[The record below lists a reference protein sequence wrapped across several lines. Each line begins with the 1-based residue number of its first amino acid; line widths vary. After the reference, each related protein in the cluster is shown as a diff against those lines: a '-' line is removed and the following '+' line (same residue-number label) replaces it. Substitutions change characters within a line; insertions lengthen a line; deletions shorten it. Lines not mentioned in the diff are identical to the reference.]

1 MSKFRF
7 MHLWSLLVAVSFSV
21 CHASNQA
28 IGIGAPA
35 TAPLGA
41 SLPVDHSFASFS
53 FPAHWFADYAGNSTQ
68 PNLFSRDILD
78 LLREKSG
85 VAPYIRVGGT
95 SADHTFYNLSQEIS
109 VTESN
114 FNENGIPNNVTIGP
128 VWFEGFTNFPGSKWI
143 FQVNIQNTID
153 NAINEA
159 RSAMNYTGKDLIAFE
174 IGNEP
179 DISALLGEDK
189 KYNQSQYV
197 EDWLTYADAISEKVL
212 KGNPYGLDETTFF
225 QALTYADHDEY
236 GFSVR
241 GAFADGIAKSGHVK
255 AVSQHQYAAGNES
268 WVRLQN
274 SFMNHTA
281 IAANLSQYQSDMQF
295 LNRNYPNVTYV
306 LGETNSDSFNLNMAQ
321 IEGVFGSALW
331 MIDYLMYGMTQNI
344 TRMHLIQGTTF
355 GYTGWVPV
363 PYNGRDPYVRP
374 PLYGQIVAADVLGH
388 DPFIQ
393 IQEVELDLWNFSAY
407 AVYESQK
414 LAKFV
419 IVNLDEWN
427 NTTPYHRPSR
437 EVLLNVPLE
446 SGIKSAVVE
455 RLVGNGANADE
466 GITWGGVSWNYTD
479 GRLVQGGKHSVNQLS
494 FDRSGQ
500 ATLTVSS
507 SEAVLVTLRT
517 VSPGPDRHV
526 YSDVSILHGQPPE
539 VKTGAQL
546 SLEETL
552 QGSSSNQALA
562 QPGQAKPGQLAG
574 HPKLRDTK
582 PRLLLM
588 GLRRSGKS
596 SISSVVFHK
605 MPPTET
611 LFLESTT
618 RIQKDSIHSFMDFQ
632 VWDFPGQL
640 EYLEPSFDLEDI
652 FGSLGA
658 LVWVIDAQDDY
669 LDSVARLNRTIL
681 TVQQYYPNINI
692 EVFIHKVDGLSDE
705 YRTDTFQDI
714 VQRISDELSDA
725 GYENA
730 PVHYYLTSIYDYSVF
745 EAFSKVIQKLI
756 PQLSTLENLINI
768 LVNNCGFE
776 KTYLFDVLS
785 KIYIASDT
793 RPVDMSCYEMCSDYI
808 DVIVDISELYSWD
821 HPDRKPKGD
830 QMREAESH
838 VMLHDGSMI
847 HLMEMNKYLCL
858 VSVIRNPE
866 AAEKKGLID
875 MNCRTFQNALN
886 EVFSRSWEQD
896 GEGEA
901 AQEE

>member
-1 MSKFRF
+1 MP
-7 MHLWSLLVAVSFSV
+7 M
-21 CHASNQA
+21 
-28 IGIGAPA
+28 P
-35 TAPLGA
+35 
-41 SLPVDHSFASFS
+41 
-53 FPAHWFADYAGNSTQ
+53 PAH
-68 PNLFSRDILD
+68 R
-78 LLREKSG
+78 
-85 VAPYIRVGGT
+85 
-95 SADHTFYNLSQEIS
+95 
-109 VTESN
+109 
-114 FNENGIPNNVTIGP
+114 
-128 VWFEGFTNFPGSKWI
+128 
-143 FQVNIQNTID
+143 
-153 NAINEA
+153 
-159 RSAMNYTGKDLIAFE
+159 
-174 IGNEP
+174 
-179 DISALLGEDK
+179 
-189 KYNQSQYV
+189 
-197 EDWLTYADAISEKVL
+197 
-212 KGNPYGLDETTFF
+212 
-225 QALTYADHDEY
+225 
-236 GFSVR
+236 
-241 GAFADGIAKSGHVK
+241 
-255 AVSQHQYAAGNES
+255 
-268 WVRLQN
+268 
-274 SFMNHTA
+274 
-281 IAANLSQYQSDMQF
+281 
-295 LNRNYPNVTYV
+295 NR
-306 LGETNSDSFNLNMAQ
+306 
-321 IEGVFGSALW
+321 
-331 MIDYLMYGMTQNI
+331 
-344 TRMHLIQGTTF
+344 
-355 GYTGWVPV
+355 
-363 PYNGRDPYVRP
+363 
-374 PLYGQIVAADVLGH
+374 
-388 DPFIQ
+388 
-393 IQEVELDLWNFSAY
+393 
-407 AVYESQK
+407 
-414 LAKFV
+414 
-419 IVNLDEWN
+419 
-427 NTTPYHRPSR
+427 
-437 EVLLNVPLE
+437 
-446 SGIKSAVVE
+446 
-455 RLVGNGANADE
+455 
-466 GITWGGVSWNYTD
+466 
-479 GRLVQGGKHSVNQLS
+479 
-494 FDRSGQ
+494 
-500 ATLTVSS
+500 
-507 SEAVLVTLRT
+507 RT

-526 YSDVSILHGQPPE
+526 YSDASILHGQPPE

-562 QPGQAKPGQLAG
+562 QPGQAKSGQLAG

-821 HPDRKPKGD
+821 HPDRKPKGE

-901 AQEE
+901 VQEE

>member
-1 MSKFRF
+1 MPIPPA
-7 MHLWSLLVAVSFSV
+7 HLNRRKVLPGPERHIYSDTSLL
-21 CHASNQA
+21 H
-28 IGIGAPA
+28 
-35 TAPLGA
+35 
-41 SLPVDHSFASFS
+41 
-53 FPAHWFADYAGNSTQ
+53 
-68 PNLFSRDILD
+68 
-78 LLREKSG
+78 
-85 VAPYIRVGGT
+85 
-95 SADHTFYNLSQEIS
+95 
-109 VTESN
+109 
-114 FNENGIPNNVTIGP
+114 
-128 VWFEGFTNFPGSKWI
+128 
-143 FQVNIQNTID
+143 
-153 NAINEA
+153 
-159 RSAMNYTGKDLIAFE
+159 
-174 IGNEP
+174 
-179 DISALLGEDK
+179 GE
-189 KYNQSQYV
+189 
-197 EDWLTYADAISEKVL
+197 
-212 KGNPYGLDETTFF
+212 
-225 QALTYADHDEY
+225 
-236 GFSVR
+236 
-241 GAFADGIAKSGHVK
+241 
-255 AVSQHQYAAGNES
+255 
-268 WVRLQN
+268 
-274 SFMNHTA
+274 
-281 IAANLSQYQSDMQF
+281 
-295 LNRNYPNVTYV
+295 
-306 LGETNSDSFNLNMAQ
+306 
-321 IEGVFGSALW
+321 
-331 MIDYLMYGMTQNI
+331 
-344 TRMHLIQGTTF
+344 
-355 GYTGWVPV
+355 
-363 PYNGRDPYVRP
+363 
-374 PLYGQIVAADVLGH
+374 
-388 DPFIQ
+388 
-393 IQEVELDLWNFSAY
+393 
-407 AVYESQK
+407 
-414 LAKFV
+414 
-419 IVNLDEWN
+419 
-427 NTTPYHRPSR
+427 
-437 EVLLNVPLE
+437 
-446 SGIKSAVVE
+446 
-455 RLVGNGANADE
+455 
-466 GITWGGVSWNYTD
+466 
-479 GRLVQGGKHSVNQLS
+479 
-494 FDRSGQ
+494 
-500 ATLTVSS
+500 
-507 SEAVLVTLRT
+507 
-517 VSPGPDRHV
+517 
-526 YSDVSILHGQPPE
+526 PPE

-793 RPVDMSCYEMCSDYI
+793 RPVDMACYEMCSDYI

-866 AAEKKGLID
+866 AGDKKGLID

-901 AQEE
+901 VQQE